1 MLECHFLQ
9 VLGES
14 DQEPELRVRPWE
26 GEHRRLVPQR
36 RRTDLHGRLQHVRPP
51 TWYVSCREQNDVKRF
66 NIFLHSFTVISSGK
80 DSPSSKLL
88 YAKDIPIYKDWVTRY
103 YQV

>member
-1 MLECHFLQ
+1 MQ

-51 TWYVSCREQNDVKRF
+51 TWYGSCREHNNFKRF
-66 NIFLHSFTVISSGK
+66 LHYLMMIFSGK

>member
-26 GEHRRLVPQR
+26 GEHRRLVPQC

-51 TWYVSCREQNDVKRF
+51 TWYVSCRKTIF
-66 NIFLHSFTVISSGK
+66 NVLASLHSFTMIFSGK